1 MRKFFSLLAGLALS
15 AALLILPASAAELP
29 FSDVTAD
36 DWYSDSVAYVYENG
50 LFLGTSETSFSPDAT
65 LSRAMLVTVLYR
77 QAAPDTQTFD
87 ETPFTDTDAL
97 SEEFQTAIRWAYA
110 NNIVSG
116 TSETTFNPDDAITR
130 EQLCTIIVN
139 YMREYLE
146 LDLDAYLTELTF
158 ADRESISD
166 WAADAVCIAAN
177 LGIVNGRADGDTYV
191 FDPTASATRA
201 EAAKVI
207 SVEYEAASAIQAGG
221 TVETTGTGTST
232 GGTSTSGGTSGSGS
246 SGSSGSSGTTTTTTY
261 QITVDSSENGSIA
274 SSHSSA
280 ASGTTITLTATPD
293 DGYVLDSVSVTDS
306 DGAVSLTKADE
317 NQYTFTMPD
326 DVVTVSATF
335 AVDDYDADEAA
346 AIAGY
351 IETMLDNYETYI
363 SLGNLT
369 DDDVKACADLLLGT
383 MQSALDDYNNGARL
397 TRSYVTETYG
407 SEISEFKSLY
417 SALDSDQKTAFQ
429 TCVLYLETLRHL
441 EAICDFFGVD
451 YSSIS

>member
-177 LGIVNGRADGDTYV
+177 LGIVNGRADGDAYV

-232 GGTSTSGGTSGSGS
+232 G
-246 SGSSGSSGTTTTTTY
+246 GTTTTTTY

-293 DGYVLDSVSVTDS
+293 DGYVLDSVSVTDNDS
-306 DGAVSLTKADE
+306 AISLTKADE
-317 NQYTFTMPD
+317 NQYTFTMPAD
-326 DVVTVSATF
+326 AVTGSATF

-383 MQSALDDYNNGARL
+383 MESALDDYNNGARL